1 MNDIKKIFKTIKLDK
16 YRPSKLDKYRP
27 SSTSYFDPVR
37 KYFVPKTPE
46 EEVRQKTIEFLE
58 TRLRV
63 PHNRLRVEEA
73 MAHVKRGARGR
84 ADIVVY
90 RDDEKTKPL
99 MVIECKAPDV
109 DISCDEVR
117 EQAERYRN
125 ILRADYIMLVNGYKL
140 IIYKYQEGKNF
151 ELVDISSYKELLESK
166 VSFVKNITLEPYSY
180 EEIMSYELQKKFTQI
195 YVGCETPKPVKFFA
209 LNFLNLILLKSIDDE
224 SILDLLGVFED
235 RGTGRTRFGNS
246 AGYNYQIKTRLFIAK
261 DRKNKDQILGL
272 SLFGKYNTQLN
283 VSIMNRERRHHSL
296 QLDMDKYCKYNY
308 HNNKI
313 VITHSG
319 TLSTGRG
326 GSISKFTVIDYV
338 KNNAPDLIRDEE
350 VYLGSIDNSRLLEWN
365 QPDVQNFIK
374 NLFLYAVLR
383 DEVRKKYKRKR
394 SRRKK

>member
-1 MNDIKKIFKTIKLDK
+1 MNDIKKTFKAIKLN
-16 YRPSKLDKYRP
+16 KYRP
-27 SSTSYFDPVR
+27 SSSSYFDPVR

-58 TRLRV
+58 TQLGV
-63 PHNRLRVEEA
+63 PLNRMRVEEA
-73 MAHVKRGARGR
+73 MAHTKRGARGR

-90 RDDEKTKPL
+90 RDDEKNNPL
-99 MVIECKAPDV
+99 MVIECKAPEV

-117 EQAERYRN
+117 EQAERYRD
-125 ILRADYIMLVNGYKL
+125 ILRADYIMLVNGCKL
-140 IIYKYQEGKNF
+140 VIYKYQNGKNF
-151 ELVDISSYKELLESK
+151 ELVEISSYKELLKSK
-166 VSFVKNITLEPYSY
+166 VSFVERIPLEPYSY
-180 EEIMSYELQKKFTQI
+180 EEIMSYELQEKFTQV
-195 YVGCETPKPVKFFA
+195 YVGCETPKPIKSFA
-209 LNFLNLILLKSIDDE
+209 LNFLNLILLKPINE
-224 SILDLLGVFED
+224 ENILETIGVFED

-272 SLFGKYNTQLN
+272 SLFGKYYNTQLN

-296 QLDMDKYCKYNY
+296 QLNMDKFCEYDYRTD
-308 HNNKI
+308 KI
-313 VITHSG
+313 VITHNG

-338 KNNAPDLIRDEE
+338 KNNAPDLIRGEDI
-350 VYLGSIDNSRLLEWN
+350 YLGSVDNSHLLEWS

-374 NLFLYAVLR
+374 NLFRYAVLR

-394 SRRKK
+394 SRTKK

>member
-1 MNDIKKIFKTIKLDK
+1 MNDIKKIFKAI
-16 YRPSKLDKYRP
+16 KLDKYRP

-46 EEVRQKTIEFLE
+46 EEVRQKTIEFLA
-58 TRLRV
+58 THLGV
-63 PHNRLRVEEA
+63 PLNRFRVEEA
-73 MAHVKRGARGR
+73 MTHVKKGARGR

-90 RDDEKTKPL
+90 RDDEKNKPL
-99 MVIECKAPDV
+99 MVVECKAPEV

-117 EQAERYRN
+117 EQAERYRD
-125 ILRADYIMLVNGYKL
+125 ILSADYIMLVNGCKL
-140 IIYKYQEGKNF
+140 VIYKYQNGKNF
-151 ELVDISSYKELLESK
+151 ELVEISSYKELLKSK
-166 VSFVKNITLEPYSY
+166 VSFVERIPLEPYSY
-180 EEIMSYELQKKFTQI
+180 EEIMSYELQEKFTQV
-195 YVGCETPKPVKFFA
+195 YVGCETPKPIKSFA
-209 LNFLNLILLKSIDDE
+209 LNFLNLILLKPINE
-224 SILDLLGVFED
+224 ENILETIGVFED

-272 SLFGKYNTQLN
+272 SLFGKYYNTQLN

-296 QLDMDKYCKYNY
+296 QLNMDNFCEYDYRTD
-308 HNNKI
+308 KI
-313 VITHSG
+313 VITHNG

-338 KNNAPDLIRDEE
+338 KNNAPDLIRGEE
-350 VYLGSIDNSRLLEWN
+350 IYLGSVDNSRLLEWS

-374 NLFLYAVLR
+374 NLFRYAVLR

>member
-1 MNDIKKIFKTIKLDK
+1 MNDIEKIFKAI
-16 YRPSKLDKYRP
+16 KLDKYRP

-46 EEVRQKTIEFLE
+46 EEVRQKTIEFLD
-58 TRLRV
+58 THLGV
-63 PHNRLRVEEA
+63 PLNRLRVEEA
-73 MAHVKRGARGR
+73 MAHVKKGARGR

-90 RDDEKTKPL
+90 RDDEKNKPL
-99 MVIECKAPDV
+99 MVIECKAPEV

-117 EQAERYRN
+117 EQAERYRD
-125 ILRADYIMLVNGYKL
+125 ILSADYIMLVNGCKL
-140 IIYKYQEGKNF
+140 VIYKYQNGKNF
-151 ELVDISSYKELLESK
+151 ELVEISSYKELLKSK
-166 VSFVKNITLEPYSY
+166 VSFVERIPLEPYSY
-180 EEIMSYELQKKFTQI
+180 EEIMSYELQEKFTQV
-195 YVGCETPKPVKFFA
+195 YVGCETPKPIKSFA
-209 LNFLNLILLKSIDDE
+209 LNFLNLILLKPINE
-224 SILDLLGVFED
+224 ENILETIGVFED

-272 SLFGKYNTQLN
+272 SLFGKYYNTQLN

-296 QLDMDKYCKYNY
+296 QLNMDNFCEYDYRTD
-308 HNNKI
+308 KI
-313 VITHSG
+313 VITHNG

-338 KNNAPDLIRDEE
+338 KNNAPDLISGEE
-350 VYLGSIDNSRLLEWN
+350 IYLGSVDNSRLLEWS

-374 NLFLYAVLR
+374 NLFRYAVLR

-394 SRRKK
+394 KRSRTKK

>member
-1 MNDIKKIFKTIKLDK
+1 MNDIEKIFKAI
-16 YRPSKLDKYRP
+16 KLDKYRP

-46 EEVRQKTIEFLE
+46 EEVRQKTIEFLD
-58 TRLRV
+58 THLGV
-63 PHNRLRVEEA
+63 PLNRLRVEEA
-73 MAHVKRGARGR
+73 MAHVKKRARGR

-90 RDDEKTKPL
+90 RDDEKNKPL
-99 MVIECKAPDV
+99 MVIECKAPEV

-117 EQAERYRN
+117 EQAERYRD
-125 ILRADYIMLVNGYKL
+125 ILKADYIMLVNGCKL
-140 IIYKYQEGKNF
+140 VIYKYQNGKNF
-151 ELVDISSYKELLESK
+151 ELVEISSYKELLKSK
-166 VSFVKNITLEPYSY
+166 VSFVERIPLEPYSY
-180 EEIMSYELQKKFTQI
+180 DEIMSYELQDMFTGVYI
-195 YVGCETPKPVKFFA
+195 GCETPKPIKSFA
-209 LNFLNLILLKSIDDE
+209 LNFLNLILLKSIDE
-224 SILDLLGVFED
+224 ENILQLIGVFED

-296 QLDMDKYCKYNY
+296 QLDMDKFCKYEY
-308 HNNKI
+308 STNKI

-338 KNNAPDLIRDEE
+338 RNNAPDLIRNEE
-350 VYLGSIDNSRLLEWN
+350 VYLGVIDNSRLLEWN
-365 QPDVQNFIK
+365 QPDVQNFIN
-374 NLFLYAVLR
+374 NLFRYAVLR

-394 SRRKK
+394 SRTKK

>member
-1 MNDIKKIFKTIKLDK
+1 MNDIEKIFKAI
-16 YRPSKLDKYRP
+16 KLDKYRP

-46 EEVRQKTIEFLE
+46 EEVRQKTIEFLD
-58 TRLRV
+58 THLGV
-63 PHNRLRVEEA
+63 PLNRLRVEEA
-73 MAHVKRGARGR
+73 MAHVKKRARGR

-90 RDDEKTKPL
+90 RDDEKNKPL

-109 DISCDEVR
+109 DVSCDVVL
-117 EQAERYRN
+117 EQAESYRK
-125 ILRADYIMLVNGYKL
+125 ILKADYIMLVNGCN
-140 IIYKYQEGKNF
+140 IIMYKYQDRKNL
-151 ELVDISSYKELLESK
+151 ELVDISSYKALLESK
-166 VSFVKNITLEPYSY
+166 VAFTDNIALEPYSF
-180 EEIMSYELQKKFTQI
+180 EEIMSYELQEKFTQV
-195 YVGCETPKPVKFFA
+195 YVGCETPKAIKSFA
-209 LNFLNLILLKSIDDE
+209 LNFLNLILLKSISE
-224 SILDLLGVFED
+224 KSILEALGVFED
-235 RGTGRTRFGNS
+235 RGTGRTRFGNG

-296 QLDMDKYCKYNY
+296 QLDMDKFCKYEY
-308 HNNKI
+308 STNKI

-338 KNNAPDLIRDEE
+338 RNNAPDLIRNEE
-350 VYLGSIDNSRLLEWN
+350 VYLGVIDNSRLLEWN
-365 QPDVQNFIK
+365 QPDVQNFIN
-374 NLFLYAVLR
+374 NLFRYAVLR

-394 SRRKK
+394 SRTKK

>member
-1 MNDIKKIFKTIKLDK
+1 MNDIEKIFKAI
-16 YRPSKLDKYRP
+16 KLDKYRP

-46 EEVRQKTIEFLE
+46 EEVRQKTIEFLD
-58 TRLRV
+58 THLGV
-63 PHNRLRVEEA
+63 PLNRLRVEEA
-73 MAHVKRGARGR
+73 MAHVKKGARGR

-90 RDDEKTKPL
+90 RDDEKNKPL
-99 MVIECKAPDV
+99 MVIECKAPEA

-117 EQAERYRN
+117 EQAERYRD
-125 ILRADYIMLVNGYKL
+125 ILSADYIMLVNGCKL
-140 IIYKYQEGKNF
+140 VIYKYQNGKNF
-151 ELVDISSYKELLESK
+151 ELVEISSYKELLKSK
-166 VSFVKNITLEPYSY
+166 VSFVERIPLEPYSY
-180 EEIMSYELQKKFTQI
+180 KEIMSYELQEKFTQV
-195 YVGCETPKPVKFFA
+195 YVGCETPKLIKSFA
-209 LNFLNLILLKSIDDE
+209 LNFLNLILLKPINE
-224 SILDLLGVFED
+224 ENILETIGVFED

-272 SLFGKYNTQLN
+272 SLFGKYYNTQLN

-296 QLDMDKYCKYNY
+296 QLNMDNFCEYDYRTD
-308 HNNKI
+308 KI
-313 VITHSG
+313 VITHNG

-338 KNNAPDLIRDEE
+338 KNNAPDLIRGEE
-350 VYLGSIDNSRLLEWN
+350 IYLGSVDNSRLLEWS

-374 NLFLYAVLR
+374 NLFRYAVLR

-394 SRRKK
+394 KRSRTKK

>member
-1 MNDIKKIFKTIKLDK
+1 MNDIEKIFKAI
-16 YRPSKLDKYRP
+16 KLDKYRP

-46 EEVRQKTIEFLE
+46 EEVRQKTIEFLD
-58 TRLRV
+58 THLGV
-63 PHNRLRVEEA
+63 PLNRLRVEEA
-73 MAHVKRGARGR
+73 MAHVKKGARGR

-90 RDDEKTKPL
+90 RDAEKYKPL
-99 MVIECKAPDV
+99 MVIECKAPEV

-117 EQAERYRN
+117 EQAERYRD
-125 ILRADYIMLVNGYKL
+125 ILSADYIMLVNGCKL
-140 IIYKYQEGKNF
+140 VIYKYQNGKNF
-151 ELVDISSYKELLESK
+151 ELVEISSYKELLKSK
-166 VSFVKNITLEPYSY
+166 VSFVERIPLEPYSY
-180 EEIMSYELQKKFTQI
+180 KEIMSYELQEKFTQV
-195 YVGCETPKPVKFFA
+195 YVGCETPKLIKSFA
-209 LNFLNLILLKSIDDE
+209 LNFLNLILLKPINE
-224 SILDLLGVFED
+224 ENILETIGVFED

-272 SLFGKYNTQLN
+272 SLFGKYYNTQLN

-296 QLDMDKYCKYNY
+296 QLNMDNFCEYDYRTD
-308 HNNKI
+308 KI
-313 VITHSG
+313 VITHNG

-338 KNNAPDLIRDEE
+338 KNNAPDLIRGEE
-350 VYLGSIDNSRLLEWN
+350 IYLGSVDNSRLLEWS

-374 NLFLYAVLR
+374 NLFRYAVLR

-394 SRRKK
+394 KRSRTKK